1 MNIILDKQSNT
12 LATLKVQL
20 VQEDY
25 QAAVDKKLKD
35 YKKQANFK
43 GFRPGMVPLDMVKK
57 MYGKAILAE
66 EINQKLGHTVNDYIK
81 ENKINIV
88 GEPIPVQNDQV
99 FDWDTATSFN
109 FDYTLGIAGDFEV
122 NFDKL
127 PSVDQLDIVAGEKEL
142 EDTIEGLKKQ
152 FAEQA
157 KGETVENDDMVFG
170 VFTQG
175 EWTEKSA
182 IPLKA
187 IKDAEKKIFLG
198 AKIGDTLNFEIENV
212 FVDQKSLALAT
223 GKKEDEVA
231 DLKGTTTFTIEDITR
246 QTPAT
251 IDQDFFDR
259 VLGPEKATTEAE
271 FRKQLLDIITDN
283 YKREA
288 EYLLKIDAEKAVIE
302 NIKIELPDEFLKNW
316 LIDINQ
322 DKFTAEE
329 VEKDF
334 DNVKKDIRWSLI
346 KNKIAETEDIKVEY
360 TEVLEKTK
368 EMVRGQ
374 FGMYNTGDTDS
385 MNEVIDKIANN
396 YLQEKA
402 KDGQSKFTQMF
413 NAVFADKI
421 SDVLTSKIKVN
432 KKTVDVDGFKEIVE
446 KIKQ

>member
-1 MNIILDKQSNT
+1 MNIILEKQSNT

-25 QAAVDKKLKD
+25 QGAVDKKLKD

-43 GFRPGMVPLDMVKK
+43 GFRPGMVPMDMVKK

-66 EINQKLGHTVNDYIK
+66 EINHKLGHAVNDYIK

-88 GEPIPVQNDQV
+88 GEPIPTANDQV
-99 FDWDTATSFN
+99 IDWDTATSFD
-109 FDYTLGIAGDFEV
+109 FDYKLGIAGDFEV

-152 FAEQA
+152 FAEQV

-182 IPLKA
+182 IPMKA
-187 IKDAEKKIFLG
+187 INEADKKIFLG
-198 AKIGDTLNFEIENV
+198 AKIGDTLSFEIEKV
-212 FVDQKSLALAT
+212 FVDQKSMALAT

-231 DLKGTTTFTIEDITR
+231 NLKGTTTFAIEDITR

-251 IDQDFFDR
+251 MGQDFFDR
-259 VLGPEKATTEAE
+259 VLGPEKATTETE
-271 FRKQLLDIITDN
+271 FKKQLLEIITDN

-288 EYLLKIDAEKAVIE
+288 EYLLKIDAEKAVVE
-302 NIKIELPDEFLKNW
+302 NIAIELPDEFLKNW

-322 DKFTAEE
+322 GKFTAEE

-360 TEVLEKTK
+360 PEVLEKTK

-432 KKTVDVDGFKEIVE
+432 KKTIDVNGFKEIVE